1 MKENNN
7 LEIEDQV
14 KPDPNEVEDRVDSF
28 IEADEDGE
36 QVASE
41 YESNFENSLVTQC
54 PACAGNMVFN
64 PEEGNLK
71 CPYCGNEKDIASE
84 NKEIEER
91 CFESALADGARTW
104 NDDDIKSF
112 SCKNCGAELIFDAH
126 TQAQFCNYCGSSHI
140 TFQEAENTIPPQYL
154 VPFSVTENLAGD
166 HFKQWITKRWFA
178 PNDLKNSYK
187 NNKLLGTYIPHWTY
201 DSNTYS
207 YYTAQRG
214 DYYYVTRTRT
224 VNGKTETYQERRT
237 RWTPVSGDYKRF
249 FDDVLIRASKKVDNK
264 LINKIQPFTLG
275 ELKGYK
281 PEYLSGFYAERYSV
295 SLEEGWEEG
304 KVEIDQDLHSE
315 ITRKIGGDTVRFLNI
330 KTQYND
336 VTYKHILL
344 PVWLSSFNYHEK
356 VFQFMINGQSGKV
369 IGEYPKSA
377 IKITLA
383 VLAALIVIGI
393 IAYFVMGSN
402 DPTMINQ
409 LETLYIG

>member
-1 MKENNN
+1 MSEDKNQGVRP
-7 LEIEDQV
+7 IEDAGDVLTQSLHTGE
-14 KPDPNEVEDRVDSF
+14 DEVVDTV
-28 IEADEDGE
+28 ETH
-36 QVASE
+36 
-41 YESNFENSLVTQC
+41 FENSLVTSC

-64 PEEGNLK
+64 PEGGNLK
-71 CPYCGNEKDIASE
+71 CPYCGTEKDIASD

-91 CFESALADGARTW
+91 CFETALAEGVRTW

-112 SCKNCGAELIFDAH
+112 SCKSCGAELIFDAH

-154 VPFSVTENLAGD
+154 VPFTVTEKEAGNR
-166 HFKQWITKRWFA
+166 FKEWIVKRWFA

-249 FDDVLIRASKKVDNK
+249 FDDVLIRASKKVDEGM
-264 LINKIQPFTLG
+264 INKIQPFGLN
-275 ELKGYK
+275 ELVGYK
-281 PEYLSGFYAERYSV
+281 PEYLSGFFAERYSV
-295 SLEEGWEEG
+295 SLEEGWEDG
-304 KVEIDQDLHSE
+304 KREINQNLEME
-315 ITRKIGGDTVRFLNI
+315 ITRRIGGDTVRFLNI
-330 KTQYND
+330 QTQYND
-336 VTYKHILL
+336 VTFKHILL

-356 VFQFMINGQSGKV
+356 VYQFMINGQSGRV

-383 VLAALIVIGI
+383 VIAGLLVAGA
-393 IAYFVMGSN
+393 IAYFVLQSN
-402 DPTMINQ
+402 DQNVVHQINQ
-409 LETLYIG
+409 LFLG